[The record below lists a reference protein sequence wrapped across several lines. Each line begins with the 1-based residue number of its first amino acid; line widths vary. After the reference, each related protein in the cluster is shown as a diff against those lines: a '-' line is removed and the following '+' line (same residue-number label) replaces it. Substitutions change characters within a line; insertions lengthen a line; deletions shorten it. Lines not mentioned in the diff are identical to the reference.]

1 MTDTSSDQRALA
13 QLQRQLDAARVE
25 LQDFTYTV
33 SHDLR
38 APLRHINAFAQVI
51 AEDWP
56 DMPAEVAGHLATIQK
71 SAQLLSTQLEGL
83 TMLSRLGLQPM
94 TVQAVDVGALA
105 QEVAAEVAAK
115 YPQQPVQWQLAADVP
130 PVLADAALLRQVLV
144 QVLDNA
150 VKFSR
155 GRALA
160 QVGLTWQAL
169 EGGRCQI
176 TIRDHGIGFAPEQ
189 TQGLFKV
196 FGKLHPA
203 REFPGLGLG
212 LVASSKMME
221 RMGGTIRI
229 EGVVGEGC
237 CVTVNLLQSSVM
249 PKPKIGSV
257 NQRA

>member
-13 QLQRQLDAARVE
+13 QLQCQLDAARAE

-56 DMPAEVAGHLATIQK
+56 GMPAEVAGHLATIQQ
-71 SAQLLSTQLEGL
+71 SAQLLSSQLEGL
-83 TMLSRLGLQPM
+83 TMLSRLGLQPL
-94 TVQAVDVGALA
+94 TLQSVDVGALA
-105 QEVAAEVAAK
+105 QAVAEEVATK
-115 YPQQPVQWQLAADVP
+115 YPQQPVQWQLASDVP
-130 PVLADAALLRQVLV
+130 PVLADAALLRQVLGH
-144 QVLDNA
+144 VLDNA

-189 TQGLFKV
+189 AQALFKV
-196 FGKLHPA
+196 FAKLHPA

-212 LVASSKMME
+212 LVASRKLME
-221 RMGGTIRI
+221 RLGGTIRM
-229 EGVVGEGC
+229 EGVAGQGC
-237 CVTVNLLQSSVM
+237 CVMVELPLPSVIA
-249 PKPKIGSV
+249 KA
-257 NQRA
+257 QDR